1 MYLLSYSI
9 VIQLTSQL
17 HLHKKFEIIVNNQ
30 IIIFSLNQAK
40 KPTTDL
46 HVQVPEK
53 ENPLI
58 SVSSKEK
65 KRLQKE
71 KSGFNN
77 ENFPSSGPKR

>member
-53 ENPLI
+53 ENYF
-58 SVSSKEK
+58 SVQQRKEK
-65 KRLQKE
+65 VAKRK
-71 KSGFNN
+71 KWV
-77 ENFPSSGPKR
+77 